1 MRTKVAVMG
10 AGSWGTAL
18 AIHLSKIGHEVSLWT
33 RFQEDADLINIERE
47 QPKYLK
53 GVRIPEEI
61 TCYIDEEEALEG
73 KEIVV
78 MAVPSQAIRENVQNI
93 SRLLNKERIIV
104 SVAKGLEE
112 KTLLRLSEVIEEE
125 VSGAKFVA
133 LSGPSHAEEVAV
145 NIPTT
150 VVAASN
156 DINNARKVQDIFMGP
171 SFRVYTND
179 DLTGVEIGGALKN
192 VIALCAGIS
201 DGIGFGDNTKAALMT
216 RGLTEIARLGESL
229 GAKKQT
235 FAGLTGMGDLIVTC
249 TSMHSRNRR
258 AGMLIGQGKS
268 VEEALSEVKMVVE
281 GIRTTGAA
289 HKLAAMQNVEMPIT
303 EQAYRILFEG
313 DNPKKAVA
321 KLMEREKKHEI
332 EDVFVI

>member
-1 MRTKVAVMG
+1 MNAKVAVMG

-33 RFQEDADLINIERE
+33 RFQEDADIINIERE
-47 QPKYLK
+47 QKKYLP
-53 GVRIPEEI
+53 GVIIPEDI
-61 TCYIDEEEALEG
+61 TCYIDQEKALYG

-78 MAVPSQAIRENVQNI
+78 LAVPSQAVRENVQSI
-93 SRLLNKERIIV
+93 SKFLNKNHIIV
-104 SVAKGLEE
+104 CVAKGLEE
-112 KTLLRLSEVIEEE
+112 KTLLRLSEVVEEE
-125 VSGAKFVA
+125 VPGAKFVA

-150 VVAASN
+150 IVAASKN
-156 DINNARKVQDIFMGP
+156 ISEARRVQDVFMGP
-171 SFRVYTND
+171 TLRVYTND
-179 DLTGVEIGGALKN
+179 DLIGVEIGGALKN

-216 RGLTEIARLGESL
+216 RGLTEIARLGASL
-229 GAKKQT
+229 GAKKHT

-258 AGMLIGQGKS
+258 AGILIGKGKS
-268 VEEALSEVKMVVE
+268 VEEALSEVRMVVE
-281 GIRTTGAA
+281 GVRTTGAA
-289 HKLAAMQNVEMPIT
+289 YKLASMQNVEMPIT

-313 DNPKKAVA
+313 ENPKRAVS
-321 KLMEREKKHEI
+321 KLMEREKKNEI
-332 EDVFVI
+332 EDVFVN

>member
-1 MRTKVAVMG
+1 MGTKIAVMG

-33 RFQEDADLINIERE
+33 RFQKDAHEINFERE
-47 QPKYLK
+47 QKKYLPGIK
-53 GVRIPEEI
+53 IPEEI
-61 TCYIDEEEALEG
+61 TCYIDEEKVLED

-78 MAVPSQAIRENVQNI
+78 LAVPSQAIRENVQNI
-93 SRLLNKERIIV
+93 SRLLKEEHIIV

-112 KTLLRLSEVIEEE
+112 KTLLRLSEVVEEE
-125 VSGAKFVA
+125 IHGAKFVA

-156 DINNARKVQDIFMGP
+156 SINIARRVQDVFMGP
-171 SFRVYTND
+171 SIRVYTNE

-216 RGLTEIARLGESL
+216 RGLTEIARLGASL
-229 GAKKQT
+229 GAKKHT

-258 AGMLIGQGKS
+258 AGVLIGQGKS
-268 VEEALSEVKMVVE
+268 VEEALSEVRMVVE
-281 GIRTTGAA
+281 GVRTTGAA
-289 HKLAAMQNVEMPIT
+289 YKLAAMQNIEMPIT
-303 EQAYRILFEG
+303 EQAYKILFEG
-313 DNPKKAVA
+313 ENPKRAVA
-321 KLMEREKKHEI
+321 KLMERDKKNEI
-332 EDVFVI
+332 EELFVN

>member
-1 MRTKVAVMG
+1 MGAKIAVMG

-18 AIHLSKIGHEVSLWT
+18 AIQLSKVGNEVSLWT
-33 RFQEDADLINIERE
+33 RFKEDADIINIERE
-47 QPKYLK
+47 QKKYLP

-61 TCYIDEEEALEG
+61 TCYIDEEKVLNG

-78 MAVPSQAIRENVQNI
+78 LAVPSQAIRENVQNI
-93 SRLLNKERIIV
+93 SSLLNEKHILV

-112 KTLLRLSEVIEEE
+112 KTLLRLSEVVEEE
-125 VSGAKFVA
+125 VHGANFVA

-156 DINNARKVQDIFMGP
+156 NIDNARRVQDVFMGP

-216 RGLTEIARLGESL
+216 RGLTEIARLGLSL

-258 AGMLIGQGKS
+258 AGILIGQGKS
-268 VEEALSEVKMVVE
+268 VEEALGEVKMVVE
-281 GIRTTGAA
+281 GVRTTGAA
-289 HKLAAMQNVEMPIT
+289 YKLAAMQNVEIPIT

-313 DNPKKAVA
+313 ENPKRAVA
-321 KLMEREKKHEI
+321 KLMERDKKNEI
-332 EDVFVI
+332 EDVFAI